1 MINIPN
7 SLIKGRNWFLNDN
20 KLNWN
25 TSQEPV
31 HIHVVCAV
39 GQCHVKEMKL
49 TRMNSDEEESR
60 RDQREDR
67 PMMDKEWLS
76 VQTLKQIKLQRV
88 QEESEFQSPTES
100 KRIQEVRW
108 EKGEQNAGML
118 VKHDHSGTVS
128 EEEEQKVQW
137 DWTDLLQLADTGDLW
152 SPAHCGGKGK
162 EIRKERKP

>member
-25 TSQEPV
+25 TSQELV

-67 PMMDKEWLS
+67 PMMDKE
-76 VQTLKQIKLQRV
+76 
-88 QEESEFQSPTES
+88 
-100 KRIQEVRW
+100 
-108 EKGEQNAGML
+108 
-118 VKHDHSGTVS
+118 
-128 EEEEQKVQW
+128 
-137 DWTDLLQLADTGDLW
+137 
-152 SPAHCGGKGK
+152 
-162 EIRKERKP
+162 

>member
-25 TSQEPV
+25 TSQELV
-31 HIHVVCAV
+31 HINVVCAV

-67 PMMDKEWLS
+67 PMMDKE
-76 VQTLKQIKLQRV
+76 
-88 QEESEFQSPTES
+88 
-100 KRIQEVRW
+100 
-108 EKGEQNAGML
+108 
-118 VKHDHSGTVS
+118 
-128 EEEEQKVQW
+128 
-137 DWTDLLQLADTGDLW
+137 
-152 SPAHCGGKGK
+152 
-162 EIRKERKP
+162 